1 MEQMRKEIKDHISW
15 HYGPSAWEEVLQIEA
30 SMRRKRKQELY
41 AKQQRMDAIINW
53 TAGLAIFVIGLV
65 LMITIFYFIGIAQGK
80 W

>member
-30 SMRRKRKQELY
+30 SMRRKRKEELY

-53 TAGLAIFVIGLV
+53 TAGLAIFAIGLG
-65 LMITIFYFIGIAQGK
+65 LLITIFYFIGSAQGK

>member
-1 MEQMRKEIKDHISW
+1 
-15 HYGPSAWEEVLQIEA
+15 
-30 SMRRKRKQELY
+30 MRRKRKQELY